1 MLDTNDSLGYVD
13 IVWINS
19 EILIVSSV
27 STKDGDPVIKLQKII
42 VENSRGVLKGTFAIQ
57 VDSVSGFP
65 SLASMQ
71 DNIYLAFYS
80 PQSQRINIAKIN
92 W

>member
-1 MLDTNDSLGYVD
+1 MLDTNDSFGYVD

-42 VENSRGVLKGTFAIQ
+42 VENARGVERYFRYSGRFRERLSLFGIYARQYIFGFLLSAITK
-57 VDSVSGFP
+57 DKYCE
-65 SLASMQ
+65 
-71 DNIYLAFYS
+71 N
-80 PQSQRINIAKIN
+80 
-92 W
+92 